1 MKRLF
6 NTSPLWI
13 PAILAAVSIVATGFT
28 TAPQP
33 IVDRNPQ
40 QMCEEVAYELN
51 IQVEEGMLDKEAA
64 QKIIDRCYRIF
75 VHSK

>member
-6 NTSPLWI
+6 NISPLWI
-13 PAILAAVSIVATGFT
+13 PAILATVMFVGTAADAV
-28 TAPQP
+28 QP

-75 VHSK
+75 VDSK